1 MIKPQK
7 ALHLYLELEKK
18 RTKVADDEFV
28 IFEKYDGWYGLR
40 ETIGEGLISS
50 DIMSRAGRAIPS
62 LVGLSASLSAFEQ
75 TKQITVKGTIIF
87 EILVEG
93 IPVFSELNGMLN
105 RSKGECEC
113 KGAYL
118 MVHDFVPADD
128 EAMPFLE
135 RYKIAS
141 AYVEALGHRK
151 VRIAPI
157 IAIGDCNEVQRQ
169 AELIWARRS
178 KDISDEGSI
187 GKRIDAPY
195 SEGKRNKD
203 IIKVKSEVT
212 LEMVV
217 VDYELGNGK
226 YQGMLGNIIV
236 KQANGTLHGVSGMS
250 DEERIEWLAD
260 FSLINGKVVEVK
272 AMQLLENGSLREG
285 RFKAVRH
292 DKGVSEID

>member
-118 MVHDFVPADD
+118 MVHDFVTADD
-128 EAMPFLE
+128 EAVPFLE
-135 RYKIAS
+135 RYQLAS
-141 AYVEALGHRK
+141 AYVEALGHPK

-157 IAIGDCNEVQRQ
+157 IATGDCNEVQRQ
-169 AELIWARRS
+169 AELIWDRRS
-178 KDISDEGSI
+178 KDTSDEGAI

-195 SEGKRNKD
+195 SAGKRNKD

-212 LEMVV
+212 LECVV
-217 VDYELGNGK
+217 VGLEEGEGK
-226 YQGMLGNIIV
+226 YV
-236 KQANGTLHGVSGMS
+236 GTLGKLIVQQKNGLTHSVSGMS
-250 DEERIEWLAD
+250 DEERYQWWTNPDYIK
-260 FSLINGKVVEVK
+260 GQVVELA
-272 AMQLLENGSLREG
+272 AMQILENGSLREG

-292 DKGVSEID
+292 DKTVSEID